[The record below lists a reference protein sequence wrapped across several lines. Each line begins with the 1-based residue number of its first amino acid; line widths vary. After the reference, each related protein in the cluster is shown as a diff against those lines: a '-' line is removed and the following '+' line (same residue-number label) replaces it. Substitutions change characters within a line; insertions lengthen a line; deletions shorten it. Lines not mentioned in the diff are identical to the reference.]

1 MSFVRNLRQC
11 VGKLRHHSKISQIK
25 RFQCTTS
32 SMSQKSLQD
41 DSQSPAFPG
50 FADVQY
56 VSRPTI
62 VLPEEFQKIPIYRVM
77 NRDGVIEDS
86 SQDPNLSQEMVTKMF
101 RDMVLLDTMDKI
113 LYESQ
118 RQGRISFYMTNF
130 GEEAVQIGG
139 AAALDNEDMIYGQYR
154 EAGVLVWR
162 GFTISEF
169 VNQCFGNS
177 EDEGKGKQMPVH
189 YGSKRLN
196 FVTISSPLGT
206 QTPQAAG
213 AAYALKLKKDNKRC
227 VVTYFGEGASSEGDV
242 HAAFNFSA
250 TLGCPLILFC
260 RNNGYAI
267 STPAHEQYKGDGI
280 ASRGHGYGIAAMRVD
295 GTDIFAVYNA
305 MKKAKE
311 YVVKNN
317 KPIIFETL
325 ACRIG
330 HHSTSD
336 DSSAYRNIG
345 DLEVWNTT
353 EHPITKLKNYMKAR
367 EWWNE
372 EEEKNFVKSV
382 RKQILS
388 QVNQSEKILKPD
400 WREMFNDVYHEMPKH
415 LKEQMDE
422 LEQHIKEHP
431 SHYPLKSF
439 KG

>member
-1 MSFVRNLRQC
+1 
-11 VGKLRHHSKISQIK
+11 
-25 RFQCTTS
+25 
-32 SMSQKSLQD
+32 
-41 DSQSPAFPG
+41 
-50 FADVQY
+50 
-56 VSRPTI
+56 
-62 VLPEEFQKIPIYRVM
+62 M
-77 NRDGVIEDS
+77 NREGVIEDA
-86 SQDPNLSQEMVTKMF
+86 SQDPDLSQETVTKMF

-130 GEEAVQIGG
+130 GEEAAQIGS
-139 AAALDNEDMIYGQYR
+139 AAALTNDDMIYGQYR
-154 EAGVLVWR
+154 EAGILVWR

-177 EDEGKGKQMPVH
+177 EDEGKGRQMPVH
-189 YGSKRLN
+189 YGCRRLN

-213 AAYALKLKKDNKRC
+213 AAYALKLQKDNKRC

-267 STPAHEQYKGDGI
+267 STPSHEQYKGDGI
-280 ASRGHGYGIAAMRVD
+280 ASRGHGYGIAAIRVD

-305 MKKAKE
+305 MKAAKE
-311 YVVKNN
+311 YTVKNN
-317 KPIIFETL
+317 RPIIVECL
-325 ACRIG
+325 VYRIG

-336 DSSAYRNIG
+336 DSSAYRDIEE
-345 DLEVWNTT
+345 LEVWNTL
-353 EHPITKLKNYMKAR
+353 EHPILKLKNYMKNR

-372 EEEKNFVKSV
+372 DEEKQFVKSI

-400 WREMFNDVYHEMPKH
+400 WREMFSDVYYDMPPH
-415 LKEQMDE
+415 LK
-422 LEQHIKEHP
+422 
-431 SHYPLKSF
+431 
-439 KG
+439 

>member
-1 MSFVRNLRQC
+1 MALVRNLRQC
-11 VGKLRHHSKISQIK
+11 IGKLKYRSSITNVQRYRCS
-25 RFQCTTS
+25 TS
-32 SMSQKSLQD
+32 LNNDENAQKDTQTSL
-41 DSQSPAFPG
+41 FPG
-50 FADVQY
+50 FTDAKY
-56 VSRPTI
+56 VSKLQIT
-62 VLPEEFQKIPIYRVM
+62 LPEQYEKIPIYRVM
-77 NRDGVIEDS
+77 NKDGIIEDP
-86 SQDPNLSQEMVTKMF
+86 SQDPNLSQETVTKMF
-101 RDMVLLDTMDKI
+101 RDMILLDTMDKI

-130 GEEAVQIGG
+130 GEEAAQIGG
-139 AAALDNEDMIYGQYR
+139 AAALSNDDLIYAQYR
-154 EAGVLVWR
+154 EAGILVWR
-162 GFTISEF
+162 GFTISQF
-169 VNQCFGNS
+169 VNQCFGNA

-213 AAYALKLKKDNKRC
+213 AAYALKLQKDNKRC

-267 STPAHEQYKGDGI
+267 STPSHEQYKGDGI
-280 ASRGHGYGIAAMRVD
+280 ASRAAGYGIAAIRVD

-305 MKKAKE
+305 MKAAKE
-311 YVVKNN
+311 YVLKNN
-317 KPIIFETL
+317 RPIVFECL
-325 ACRIG
+325 AYRIG

-336 DSSAYRNIG
+336 DSSAYRNTEE
-345 DLEVWNTT
+345 LNVWNTV
-353 EHPITKLKNYMKAR
+353 EHPINKLKNYMINR

-372 EEEKNFVKSV
+372 EEEKQFVKSV

-400 WREMFNDVYHEMPKH
+400 YKEMFNDVYYEMPSH
-415 LKEQMDE
+415 LKEQMAE
-422 LEQHIKEHP
+422 LEEHIRDHAH
-431 SHYPLKSF
+431 HYPLKNF

>member
-1 MSFVRNLRQC
+1 MFFLQRL
-11 VGKLRHHSKISQIK
+11 
-25 RFQCTTS
+25 QCTTS
-32 SMSQKSLQD
+32 LHTDEASLQKD
-41 DSQSPAFPG
+41 NQTAAFPG
-50 FADVQY
+50 FADVRY
-56 VSRPTI
+56 VSKPEIT
-62 VLPEEFQKIPIYRVM
+62 LPEHFEKIPIYRVM
-77 NRDGVIEDS
+77 NREGLIEDET
-86 SQDPNLSQEMVTKMF
+86 QDPDLSQETVTKMF

-139 AAALDNEDMIYGQYR
+139 AAALNNDDVIYGQYR
-154 EAGVLVWR
+154 EAGILVWR

-169 VNQCFGNS
+169 VNQCFGNA

-213 AAYALKLKKDNKRC
+213 AAYALKLQKDNKRC

-280 ASRGHGYGIAAMRVD
+280 ASRGHGYGIAAIRVD

-305 MKKAKE
+305 MKAAKE
-311 YVVKNN
+311 YTVQNN
-317 KPIIFETL
+317 RPIIVETL

-336 DSSAYRNIG
+336 DSSAYRNIQE
-345 DLEVWNTT
+345 LEVWNSV
-353 EHPITKLKNYMKAR
+353 EHPITKLKNYMKNR

-372 EEEKNFVKSV
+372 EEEKHFVKSI

-400 WREMFNDVYHEMPKH
+400 WREMFTDVYYDMPQH
-415 LKEQMDE
+415 LK
-422 LEQHIKEHP
+422 
-431 SHYPLKSF
+431 
-439 KG
+439 